1 MQRRQLTAAKII
13 MYASCPA
20 DLQRQYLVYVLLHQI
35 SGMYVSVFLCTSVC
49 GIHKFCSPDF
59 ILTSFSN
66 AFFSLDKIR
75 VLKYSSKFL
84 FYKFFI
90 SVIFIEDKVGLLS
103 KPISMSKTS
112 RLIKVISWTG
122 FILHKQGI
130 YLTDNATSPLRIMF
144 YDDMQ
149 VAWLKILLVLNPF

>member
-20 DLQRQYLVYVLLHQI
+20 DLQRQYSVYVLLHQI

-66 AFFSLDKIR
+66 AFFRLDKIR

-103 KPISMSKTS
+103 KPVSMSKTS
-112 RLIKVISWTG
+112 RLIKVISWAG

-144 YDDMQ
+144 YDYMQ
-149 VAWLKILLVLNPF
+149 MAWLKILLVLNPF

>member
-103 KPISMSKTS
+103 KPISMSK
-112 RLIKVISWTG
+112 
-122 FILHKQGI
+122 I
-130 YLTDNATSPLRIMF
+130 Y
-144 YDDMQ
+144 
-149 VAWLKILLVLNPF
+149 ILLTMQPVLSGLCFMTICKWHG

>member
-20 DLQRQYLVYVLLHQI
+20 DLQRQYSVYVLLHQI

-66 AFFSLDKIR
+66 AFFRLDKIR

-112 RLIKVISWTG
+112 RLIKVISWAG

-144 YDDMQ
+144 YDYMQ

>member
-144 YDDMQ
+144 YDYMQ
-149 VAWLKILLVLNPF
+149 VAWLKILLDLNPF